1 MDHDH
6 DSVVN
11 RVVAIREVTF
21 AIQKV
26 TADAPSAAIV
36 FADIYRGAV
45 NSDVS
50 SVEFQGCPWEADRYL
65 FAFLAGTLL
74 RCCRVTGVNWRCF
87 YSR

>member
-6 DSVVN
+6 DRVVN
-11 RVVAIREVTF
+11 RVIAIRKVTF
-21 AIQKV
+21 VIQKV
-26 TADAPSAAIV
+26 TADVPSGTIV
-36 FADIYRGAV
+36 FADVDRRAV

-50 SVEFQGCPWEADRYL
+50 AVEFQGCPWEADRYL

-74 RCCRVTGVNWRCF
+74 RCWRVTGVNWRRF